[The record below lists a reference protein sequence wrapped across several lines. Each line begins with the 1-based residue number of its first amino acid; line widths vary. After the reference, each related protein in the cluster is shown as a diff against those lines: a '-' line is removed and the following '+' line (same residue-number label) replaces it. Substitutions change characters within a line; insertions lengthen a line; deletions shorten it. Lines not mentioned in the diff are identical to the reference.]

1 MAQAALAG
9 EDVRRQAR
17 DTVEY
22 RARATTRDG
31 RRLSLLVVNISV
43 QGLMAR
49 CDRDA
54 DVGVDERLRVMLPV
68 VGEVAGVV
76 RWALGGRIGCELD
89 QPIGAARYHEMLKKV
104 GHRPA

>member
-1 MAQAALAG
+1 MGQAARTG
-9 EDVRRQAR
+9 EEARRQPR
-17 DTVEY
+17 DAVEY
-22 RARATTRDG
+22 RARATGGDG
-31 RRLSLLVVNISV
+31 RRLSLLVVNTSA

-49 CDRDA
+49 CDHN
-54 DVGVDERLRVMLPV
+54 VGVDERLRVTLPI

-89 QPIGAARYHEMLKKV
+89 LPIGASRYHEMLRKV